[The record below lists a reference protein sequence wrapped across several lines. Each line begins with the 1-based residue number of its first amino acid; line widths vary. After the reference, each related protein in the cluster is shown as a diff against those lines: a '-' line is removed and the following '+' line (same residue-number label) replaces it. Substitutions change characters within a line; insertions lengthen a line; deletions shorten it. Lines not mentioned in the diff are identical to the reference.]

1 MASKP
6 IHQNDSPHLLFSS
19 LTRPSPNPSESA
31 SQSTGSVS
39 RIPHGLLIVLYQSNF
54 HQFSLRA
61 PQPVPRSGVLANQL
75 PTVHLPLI
83 TADDHL
89 GEVKCSADPT
99 SKVKALEWRE
109 EASRRKSLDLCY
121 LPKVARTIFVS
132 YICASPEFN
141 VGPRPTETLPE
152 YWRSIG

>member
-61 PQPVPRSGVLANQL
+61 PSQSHAPVFWQINCQR
-75 PTVHLPLI
+75 
-83 TADDHL
+83 
-89 GEVKCSADPT
+89 
-99 SKVKALEWRE
+99 
-109 EASRRKSLDLCY
+109 
-121 LPKVARTIFVS
+121 F
-132 YICASPEFN
+132 ICRLSPQM
-141 VGPRPTETLPE
+141 
-152 YWRSIG
+152 II